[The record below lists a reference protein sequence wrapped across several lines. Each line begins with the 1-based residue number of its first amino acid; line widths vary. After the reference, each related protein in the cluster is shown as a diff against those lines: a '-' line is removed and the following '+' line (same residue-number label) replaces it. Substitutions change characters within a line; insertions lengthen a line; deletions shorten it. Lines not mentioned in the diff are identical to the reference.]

1 MGYAVSQSSGTITLK
16 VVKRVRKEHSFVVR
30 TVDGTAK
37 SSTQFDEINMKVTMK
52 PHENE
57 REIYVKIHE
66 SSENQPNSRFQIVL
80 LDN

>member
-1 MGYAVSQSSGTITLK
+1 
-16 VVKRVRKEHSFVVR
+16 
-30 TVDGTAK
+30 
-37 SSTQFDEINMKVTMK
+37 MK